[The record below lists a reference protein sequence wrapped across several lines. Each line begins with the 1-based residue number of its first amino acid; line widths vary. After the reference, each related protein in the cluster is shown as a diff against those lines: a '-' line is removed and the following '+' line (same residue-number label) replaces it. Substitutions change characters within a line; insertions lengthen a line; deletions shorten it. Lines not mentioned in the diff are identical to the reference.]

1 MKLYRGE
8 PGWAERLV
16 AAAAPSVTLD
26 SAVPHLSRL
35 PLLRERIKIRV
46 RALLHPL
53 QTPAWLRLL
62 NSHPAFS
69 EYVRNCPRFLYK
81 VYRPYISQ
89 ALIRT
94 TAWRRSRPTTS
105 SSSAAASASGGARQ
119 PGAGG
124 AGVLRGQ
131 ERPALRDPAAHGE
144 HVRPRGR
151 AGAAAGAGRQ
161 GDLHGRLHGRAARRP
176 PAISIGCVQG
186 GKLDDAREA
195 IRLATRDL
203 HGMRPKQLMV
213 SLVRQLGFEYGC
225 ERLHLVSNRNRV
237 IYKAIKHGRVL
248 ADYDL
253 LWEELG
259 AVKNF
264 SGDYELDCTAMAAP
278 DLESIRRR
286 SARRPGSGTRLCAA
300 GRRRVRGLAG
310 ARLTL
315 FWAIASTEFERAT
328 NFLRRLAMSAELFVC
343 QLLPEL

>member
-8 PGWAERLV
+8 QGWAERLV

-26 SAVPHLSRL
+26 SAVPMHLSRF

-89 ALIRT
+89 AMHPDDRLAAIQAHYQFIFRRGLGQLVARASLGPVVLASCEGKSGLPYEIQLRTVNMFDREGELVLQLAQGDKVIYT
-94 TAWRRSRPTTS
+94 TAFTVAP
-105 SSSAAASASGGARQ
+105 
-119 PGAGG
+119 
-124 AGVLRGQ
+124 
-131 ERPALRDPAAHGE
+131 
-144 HVRPRGR
+144 R
-151 AGAAAGAGRQ
+151 AGR
-161 GDLHGRLHGRAARRP
+161 

-186 GKLDDAREA
+186 GKLDDARES
-195 IRLATRDL
+195 IRVATRDL

-253 LWEELG
+253 LWAELG
-259 AVKNF
+259 AERNF
-264 SGDYELDCTAMAAP
+264 SGDYELDCAAMAAP
-278 DLESIRRR
+278 DLESIPSKKR
-286 SARRPGSGTRLCAA
+286 SEARKRYELMCSLAEGVCVGLRA
-300 GRRRVRGLAG
+300 RG
-310 ARLTL
+310 
-315 FWAIASTEFERAT
+315 
-328 NFLRRLAMSAELFVC
+328 
-343 QLLPEL
+343 